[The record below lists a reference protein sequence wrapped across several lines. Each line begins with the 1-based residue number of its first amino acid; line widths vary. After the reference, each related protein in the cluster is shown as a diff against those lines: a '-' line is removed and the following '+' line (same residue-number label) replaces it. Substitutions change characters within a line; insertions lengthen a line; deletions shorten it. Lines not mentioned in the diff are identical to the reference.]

1 MAKKVKIVRNG
12 TNQTY
17 VPQHSATIVEGKR
30 PKKEPS
36 YMKDNFGGA
45 F

>member
-1 MAKKVKIVRNG
+1 MKKPKIVRNG
-12 TNQTY
+12 TSQSY
-17 VPQHSATIVEGKR
+17 IPQHSAYIVEGKR

-36 YMKDNFGGA
+36 YMKDDFGGA